1 MELTAEQIV
10 SKRRLRVFLCHSS
23 GDKPA
28 VRDLYRR
35 LRADGF
41 APWLDEEELLPGQ
54 DWQQEIPAAVR
65 ACDVVIICLSQK
77 SVTKEGYLQRE
88 IREALYVAE
97 EKPEGDDLCH
107 CR

>member
-1 MELTAEQIV
+1 MELTPEQIV